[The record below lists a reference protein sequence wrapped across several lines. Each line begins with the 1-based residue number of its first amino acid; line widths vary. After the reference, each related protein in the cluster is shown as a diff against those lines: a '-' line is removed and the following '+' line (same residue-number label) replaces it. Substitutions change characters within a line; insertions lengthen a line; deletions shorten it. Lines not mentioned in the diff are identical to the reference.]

1 MTVRVLAIS
10 GSLRRE
16 SLNTHLLRY
25 AEEIASAEAKFDHF
39 DRLADIPLFNAD
51 NEYPAPE
58 AVMDLRTR
66 IRDAEAVLIAT
77 PEYNGSVPGGL
88 KNALDWLSRPD
99 SYGGFALDERPVAIV
114 GASGG
119 ALGTVRAQLALRQV
133 LHTMK
138 AVVLGQPEVLVF
150 HAHQQF
156 DENGALAEGSRAL
169 VSLRGL
175 LDGLIDLVVQ
185 QGISRR
191 ERH

>member
-1 MTVRVLAIS
+1 MTVRILAIS

-16 SLNTHLLRY
+16 SLNTHLLHY
-25 AEEIASAEAKFDHF
+25 AEEIASAAAKFDHF

-58 AVMDLRTR
+58 AVTNLRAR
-66 IRDAEAVLIAT
+66 IRDADAVLVAT

-88 KNALDWLSRPD
+88 KNALDWVSRPD
-99 SYGGFALDERPVAIV
+99 SAGSLALDGRPVAIV
-114 GASGG
+114 GATGG

-138 AVVLGQPEVLVF
+138 ATVLGQPEVLLF

-169 VSLRGL
+169 LSLRGL
-175 LDGLIDLVVQ
+175 LDGLLDLVAR
-185 QGISRR
+185 QGFSPR
-191 ERH
+191 EST